1 MVIYVL
7 AQNEGKL
14 GVEQNARGSGGG
26 GGLLIVGLATGTPQT
41 SETLILCFLLRPV
54 FGYYY
59 CGVGAC

>member
-1 MVIYVL
+1 MVIYLL
-7 AQNEGKL
+7 AQNGGKL
-14 GVEQNARGSGGG
+14 GVEQNARGS